1 MFQLILFYS
10 FNVFDKFDVLLVL
23 FQVYYHQQGNGKWC
37 GGKDLASSAAYTG
50 VFCRAIL
57 RVWVAGRDPQSDQ

>member
-1 MFQLILFYS
+1 MCFIIVQMAH
-10 FNVFDKFDVLLVL
+10 VCR
-23 FQVYYHQQGNGKWC
+23 QVYYHQQGDGRWC

-57 RVWVAGRDPQSDQ
+57 RAWLAGREEESQP